1 MKLKSC
7 SLFCGDRRNCLTAH
21 SFITDNPAPYL
32 VVVSLPPESL
42 TEIAGALFGTWSDR
56 SIGGGGG
63 RVGAGLEEKKSEWS
77 SLW

>member
-32 VVVSLPPESL
+32 VVVSLPPES
-42 TEIAGALFGTWSDR
+42 
-56 SIGGGGG
+56 
-63 RVGAGLEEKKSEWS
+63 
-77 SLW
+77 